1 MRTWLTSACV
11 VLACTLLAVLVMAGR
26 NGPAQVN
33 TRTAIST
40 THEVILTRA
49 LTSAVSQTGTAQT
62 GPESAEAGVAR
73 PAVARYVIQPGDTL
87 SAIAARFAVRGG
99 WPALYAANRD
109 RIGPD
114 PDTIR
119 PGTIL
124 TLPGVQALTRY
135 RVAAGDTLSGIA
147 ARFAIRGGWPALY
160 AANRDRIGLDPSAI
174 RPGLVLTIAPPPSAA
189 PAPSPGGPARPRPAP
204 SAPAGTGPFPRPSTN
219 PASAATGMPHWLK
232 TLLVAVGLLI
242 LAAFLTEPLL
252 AARRRRHQ
260 AANEALPPVRA
271 ETSQE
276 SSPRPVGQVPSPR
289 PPVTKGTRTVLADY
303 DRLVVTHNEDDG
315 MVYVL
320 RPPGADPGAI
330 LRVARLVL
338 PEGPYRE
345 LAGHLGMPA
354 SWPVVMADHDRLVVT
369 RNKGD
374 GTVCVLRPPGEDP
387 KAILR
392 AARLVLPEGLYG
404 ELAEQLGVAAGWPM
418 E

>member
-11 VLACTLLAVLVMAGR
+11 VLACTLLAVLVIAGR
-26 NGPAQVN
+26 NGPARPAQVN
-33 TRTAIST
+33 TRNAIST

-49 LTSAVSQTGTAQT
+49 LTSAISQTAAVQTA
-62 GPESAEAGVAR
+62 AAR
-73 PAVARYVIQPGDTL
+73 PAARYVIQPGDTL

-114 PDTIR
+114 PGTIR

-135 RVAAGDTLSGIA
+135 RVAAGDTLSAIA
-147 ARFAIRGGWPALY
+147 ARFAVRGGWPALY
-160 AANRDRIGLDPSAI
+160 AANRDRIGPDPDVI
-174 RPGLVLTIAPPPSAA
+174 RPGLVLTLAPPPSAS

-204 SAPAGTGPFPRPSTN
+204 SASAPAGTGPSPRPATN
-219 PASAATGMPHWLK
+219 PAPAATGMPHWLK

-242 LAAFLTEPLL
+242 LAAFLTEPVL
-252 AARRRRHQ
+252 AARRRRHR
-260 AANEALPPVRA
+260 AANQALPPVHT

-276 SSPRPVGQVPSPR
+276 PSPRPVGQVPGPR
-289 PPVTKGTRTVLADY
+289 PPVREGTRTILADY
-303 DRLVVTHNEDDG
+303 DRLVVTHNKDDG

-320 RPPGADPGAI
+320 RPPGTDPGAI

-345 LAGHLGMPA
+345 LAGHLGMSA
-354 SWPVVMADHDRLVVT
+354 SWPVVLADHDRLVVI

>member
-11 VLACTLLAVLVMAGR
+11 VLTCTLLAVLVMAGR
-26 NGPAQVN
+26 NGPARPAQAN
-33 TRTAIST
+33 TRTAISI
-40 THEVILTRA
+40 THEVILTRT
-49 LTSAVSQTGTAQT
+49 LTPAISQTA
-62 GPESAEAGVAR
+62 AAR
-73 PAVARYVIQPGDTL
+73 PAARYVIQPGDTL

-109 RIGPD
+109 RIGPE
-114 PDTIR
+114 PGTIR

-147 ARFAIRGGWPALY
+147 AQFAIRGGWPALY
-160 AANRDRIGLDPSAI
+160 AANRDRIGPDPDAI
-174 RPGLVLTIAPPPSAA
+174 RPGMVLTLAPPPSAA

-204 SAPAGTGPFPRPSTN
+204 SPAPSAPVGAGPSPRPATN
-219 PASAATGMPHWLK
+219 PAPAVTGMPHWLK
-232 TLLVAVGLLI
+232 TLLVAVGVLI
-242 LAAFLTEPLL
+242 LAAFLTEPVL
-252 AARRRRHQ
+252 ATRRRRHQ
-260 AANEALPPVRA
+260 AANQALPPARA

-276 SSPRPVGQVPSPR
+276 PSPRPVGQVPGPR
-289 PPVTKGTRTVLADY
+289 PPVTKGTRTILADY
-303 DRLVVTHNEDDG
+303 DRLVVTHNKDDG

-354 SWPVVMADHDRLVVT
+354 SWPVVLADHDRLVVT
-369 RNKGD
+369 RNQGD

>member
-26 NGPAQVN
+26 NGPPRPAQAN

-40 THEVILTRA
+40 IPEVILTRT
-49 LTSAVSQTGTAQT
+49 LIPAVPQTA
-62 GPESAEAGVAR
+62 AAR
-73 PAVARYVIQPGDTL
+73 PAARYVIQPGDTL

-99 WPALYAANRD
+99 WAALYAANRD

-114 PDTIR
+114 PGTIR
-119 PGTIL
+119 PGTVL

-147 ARFAIRGGWPALY
+147 ARFAVRGGWPALY
-160 AANRDRIGLDPSAI
+160 AANRDGIGPDPDAI
-174 RPGLVLTIAPPPSAA
+174 RPGLVLTLAPSPSAA
-189 PAPSPGGPARPRPAP
+189 PAPSPGRSARTRPAP
-204 SAPAGTGPFPRPSTN
+204 SASAGTGPSPRPATN
-219 PASAATGMPHWLK
+219 PAPAATGMPHWLK

-242 LAAFLTEPLL
+242 LAAFLTEPVL

-260 AANEALPPVRA
+260 TANQTLPPVRT

-276 SSPRPVGQVPSPR
+276 PSQRPVGQARGPHPT
-289 PPVTKGTRTVLADY
+289 VTEGTRIVLADY
-303 DRLVVTHNEDDG
+303 DRLVVTHNKDDG

-330 LRVARLVL
+330 LWVARLVL

-354 SWPVVMADHDRLVVT
+354 SWPVVLADHDRLVVT

>member
-11 VLACTLLAVLVMAGR
+11 VLACTLLAVLIMTGR
-26 NGPAQVN
+26 TGPARLAQVN

-49 LTSAVSQTGTAQT
+49 PTSAVSQTAAAQT
-62 GPESAEAGVAR
+62 AA
-73 PAVARYVIQPGDTL
+73 ARYVIQPGDTL

-99 WPALYAANRD
+99 WPVLYAANRD
-109 RIGPD
+109 RIGSD
-114 PDTIR
+114 PGFIR

-147 ARFAIRGGWPALY
+147 AQFAIRGGWAALY
-160 AANRDRIGLDPSAI
+160 AANRDRIGPNPDVI
-174 RPGLVLTIAPPPSAA
+174 RPGLVLTLAPPPSAS
-189 PAPSPGGPARPRPAP
+189 PAPSPGGPTRPRPAP
-204 SAPAGTGPFPRPSTN
+204 SASAGTGPSPRPATN
-219 PASAATGMPHWLK
+219 LAPAATGMPHWLK

-242 LAAFLTEPLL
+242 LAAFLTEPVL
-252 AARRRRHQ
+252 AARRRRHR
-260 AANEALPPVRA
+260 AANQALPPVGA
-271 ETSQE
+271 GTSQE
-276 SSPRPVGQVPSPR
+276 PSPRPVGQVPGPR

-303 DRLVVTHNEDDG
+303 DRLVVTHNKDDG

-320 RPPGADPGAI
+320 RPPDADPGAI

-354 SWPVVMADHDRLVVT
+354 SRPVVLADHDRLVVT
-369 RNKGD
+369 CNKGD

-418 E
+418 D

>member
-1 MRTWLTSACV
+1 
-11 VLACTLLAVLVMAGR
+11 
-26 NGPAQVN
+26 
-33 TRTAIST
+33 
-40 THEVILTRA
+40 
-49 LTSAVSQTGTAQT
+49 
-62 GPESAEAGVAR
+62 
-73 PAVARYVIQPGDTL
+73 
-87 SAIAARFAVRGG
+87 
-99 WPALYAANRD
+99 
-109 RIGPD
+109 
-114 PDTIR
+114 
-119 PGTIL
+119 
-124 TLPGVQALTRY
+124 
-135 RVAAGDTLSGIA
+135 
-147 ARFAIRGGWPALY
+147 
-160 AANRDRIGLDPSAI
+160 
-174 RPGLVLTIAPPPSAA
+174 
-189 PAPSPGGPARPRPAP
+189 
-204 SAPAGTGPFPRPSTN
+204 
-219 PASAATGMPHWLK
+219 MPHWLK
-232 TLLVAVGLLI
+232 TLLVVVGLLI
-242 LAAFLTEPLL
+242 LAAFLTEPVL

-276 SSPRPVGQVPSPR
+276 PSPRPVGQVPGPR

>member
-26 NGPAQVN
+26 NGPPRPAQAN

-40 THEVILTRA
+40 IHEVILTRT
-49 LTSAVSQTGTAQT
+49 LTPAVPQTA
-62 GPESAEAGVAR
+62 AAR
-73 PAVARYVIQPGDTL
+73 PAARYVIQPGDTL
-87 SAIAARFAVRGG
+87 SAIAARFAVRGGWPVLYAANRDRIGPDPDTIRPGTVMTLPGVQALTRYRVAAGDTLSGIAARFAVRGG

-114 PDTIR
+114 PD
-119 PGTIL
+119 
-124 TLPGVQALTRY
+124 
-135 RVAAGDTLSGIA
+135 
-147 ARFAIRGGWPALY
+147 
-160 AANRDRIGLDPSAI
+160 AI
-174 RPGLVLTIAPPPSAA
+174 RPGLVLTLAPSPSAA
-189 PAPSPGGPARPRPAP
+189 RAPSPGRPARPRPAP
-204 SAPAGTGPFPRPSTN
+204 APSASASAGTGPSPRPATN
-219 PASAATGMPHWLK
+219 PAPAATGMPHWLK

-242 LAAFLTEPLL
+242 LAAFLTEPVL

-260 AANEALPPVRA
+260 AVNQALPPVRA

-276 SSPRPVGQVPSPR
+276 PSPRPVDQIPGLR
-289 PPVTKGTRTVLADY
+289 PPVTEGTRTVLADY
-303 DRLVVTHNEDDG
+303 DRLVVTHNKDDG

-345 LAGHLGMPA
+345 LAEQLGMPA
-354 SWPVVMADHDRLVVT
+354 SWPVVLADHDRLVVT

>member
-26 NGPAQVN
+26 NGPPRPAQAN

-40 THEVILTRA
+40 IHEVILTRT
-49 LTSAVSQTGTAQT
+49 LTPAVPQTA
-62 GPESAEAGVAR
+62 AAR
-73 PAVARYVIQPGDTL
+73 PAARYVIQPGDTL
-87 SAIAARFAVRGG
+87 SAIAARFAVRGGWPVLYAANRDRIGPDPDTIRPGTVMTLPGVQALTRYRVAAGDTLSGIAARFAVRGG

-114 PDTIR
+114 PD
-119 PGTIL
+119 
-124 TLPGVQALTRY
+124 
-135 RVAAGDTLSGIA
+135 
-147 ARFAIRGGWPALY
+147 
-160 AANRDRIGLDPSAI
+160 AI
-174 RPGLVLTIAPPPSAA
+174 RPGLVLTLAPSPSAA
-189 PAPSPGGPARPRPAP
+189 RAPSPGRPARPRPAP
-204 SAPAGTGPFPRPSTN
+204 APSASASAGTGPSPRPATN
-219 PASAATGMPHWLK
+219 PAPAATGMPHWLK

-242 LAAFLTEPLL
+242 LAAFLTEPVL

-260 AANEALPPVRA
+260 AVNQALPPVRA

-276 SSPRPVGQVPSPR
+276 PSPRPVDQIPGLR
-289 PPVTKGTRTVLADY
+289 PPVTEGTRTVLAVY
-303 DRLVVTHNEDDG
+303 DRLVVTHNKDDG

-345 LAGHLGMPA
+345 LAEQLGMPA
-354 SWPVVMADHDRLVVT
+354 SWPVVLADHDRLVVT

>member
-11 VLACTLLAVLVMAGR
+11 VLACTLLAVLVMAGW
-26 NGPAQVN
+26 NGPARPAQVN
-33 TRTAIST
+33 TRNAIST
-40 THEVILTRA
+40 THEVTLTRA
-49 LTSAVSQTGTAQT
+49 LTSAVSQTA
-62 GPESAEAGVAR
+62 AAR
-73 PAVARYVIQPGDTL
+73 PVAAWYVIQPGDTL
-87 SAIAARFAVRGG
+87 SVIAARFAVRGG

-114 PDTIR
+114 PGTIR

-147 ARFAIRGGWPALY
+147 AQFAIRGGWPALY
-160 AANRDRIGLDPSAI
+160 AANRDRIGPDPDAI
-174 RPGLVLTIAPPPSAA
+174 RPGLVLTLAPPPSAS
-189 PAPSPGGPARPRPAP
+189 PAPSPGTPARPRPAP
-204 SAPAGTGPFPRPSTN
+204 SAPAGTGPYPRPATN
-219 PASAATGMPHWLK
+219 PAPAATGMPHWLK

-242 LAAFLTEPLL
+242 LAAFLTEPVL

-260 AANEALPPVRA
+260 AANQALPPVRA

-276 SSPRPVGQVPSPR
+276 PSPGPVGRVPGPR

-303 DRLVVTHNEDDG
+303 DRLIVTHNKDDG

-354 SWPVVMADHDRLVVT
+354 SWPVVLADHDRLVVT

-387 KAILR
+387 RAILR
-392 AARLVLPEGLYG
+392 AARLVLPESLYG
-404 ELAEQLGVAAGWPM
+404 ELAEQLGVAASWPM

>member
-26 NGPAQVN
+26 NGPARPAQVN
-33 TRTAIST
+33 TRNAIST

-49 LTSAVSQTGTAQT
+49 LTSAVSRTA
-62 GPESAEAGVAR
+62 AVR
-73 PAVARYVIQPGDTL
+73 PAAARYVIQPGDTL

-114 PDTIR
+114 PGAIR
-119 PGTIL
+119 PGTVL
-124 TLPGVQALTRY
+124 TLSGVQALTRY

-147 ARFAIRGGWPALY
+147 AQFAIRGGWPALY
-160 AANRDRIGLDPSAI
+160 AANRDRIGPNPDAI
-174 RPGLVLTIAPPPSAA
+174 RPGLVLTLAPPPSAS
-189 PAPSPGGPARPRPAP
+189 PAPSPPGAARPRPAP
-204 SAPAGTGPFPRPSTN
+204 SAPASPEPSPRPATN
-219 PASAATGMPHWLK
+219 PAPAATGMPHWLK

-242 LAAFLTEPLL
+242 LAAFLTEPVLV
-252 AARRRRHQ
+252 ARRRRHQ
-260 AANEALPPVRA
+260 AANQALPPVRA

-276 SSPRPVGQVPSPR
+276 PSPRPVGQVPGSR
-289 PPVTKGTRTVLADY
+289 PSATTGTRTVLADY
-303 DRLVVTHNEDDG
+303 DRLVVTHNKDDG
-315 MVYVL
+315 MVCVL
-320 RPPGADPGAI
+320 RPPAEDPKAI

-354 SWPVVMADHDRLVVT
+354 SWPVLLADHDRLVVT

-374 GTVCVLRPPGEDP
+374 GMVCVLRPPGEDP

-404 ELAEQLGVAAGWPM
+404 ELAEQLGVAGGWPM

>member
-26 NGPAQVN
+26 NGPPRPAQAN

-40 THEVILTRA
+40 IHEVILTRT
-49 LTSAVSQTGTAQT
+49 LTPAVPQTA
-62 GPESAEAGVAR
+62 AAR
-73 PAVARYVIQPGDTL
+73 PAARYVIQPGDTL
-87 SAIAARFAVRGG
+87 SAIAARFAVRGGWPVLYAANRDRIGPDPDTIRPGTVMTLPGVQALTRYRVAAGDTLSGIAARFAVRGG

-114 PDTIR
+114 PD
-119 PGTIL
+119 
-124 TLPGVQALTRY
+124 
-135 RVAAGDTLSGIA
+135 
-147 ARFAIRGGWPALY
+147 
-160 AANRDRIGLDPSAI
+160 AI
-174 RPGLVLTIAPPPSAA
+174 RPGLVLTLAPSPSAA
-189 PAPSPGGPARPRPAP
+189 RAPSPGRPARPRPAP
-204 SAPAGTGPFPRPSTN
+204 APSASASAGTGPSPRPATN
-219 PASAATGMPHWLK
+219 PAPAATGMPHWLK

-242 LAAFLTEPLL
+242 LAAFLTEPVL

-260 AANEALPPVRA
+260 AVNQALPPVRA

-276 SSPRPVGQVPSPR
+276 PSPRPVDQIPGLR
-289 PPVTKGTRTVLADY
+289 PPVTEGTRTVLADY
-303 DRLVVTHNEDDG
+303 DRLVVTHNKDDG

-320 RPPGADPGAI
+320 RPPDADPGAI

-345 LAGHLGMPA
+345 LAEQLGMPA
-354 SWPVVMADHDRLVVT
+354 SWPVVLADHDRLVVT

>member
-26 NGPAQVN
+26 NGPARPAQVN

-49 LTSAVSQTGTAQT
+49 LTPAVPQNA
-62 GPESAEAGVAR
+62 AAR
-73 PAVARYVIQPGDTL
+73 PAAARYVIQPGDTL
-87 SAIAARFAVRGG
+87 SAIAVRFAVRGG

-114 PDTIR
+114 PGTIR

-160 AANRDRIGLDPSAI
+160 AANRDRIGPDPDAI
-174 RPGLVLTIAPPPSAA
+174 RPGLVLTLAPPPSAS

-204 SAPAGTGPFPRPSTN
+204 ARPRRPAPGPLPGLPPTRRP
-219 PASAATGMPHWLK
+219 AATGMPHWLK
-232 TLLVAVGLLI
+232 ALLVVVGLLI
-242 LAAFLTEPLL
+242 LAAFLTEPVL
-252 AARRRRHQ
+252 ATRRRRYQ
-260 AANEALPPVRA
+260 AANQALSPVRA

-276 SSPRPVGQVPSPR
+276 PSSRPVGQVPGPR

-303 DRLVVTHNEDDG
+303 DRLVVTHNKDDG

-320 RPPGADPGAI
+320 RPPGTDPGAI

-354 SWPVVMADHDRLVVT
+354 SWPVVLADHDRLVVT

>member
-11 VLACTLLAVLVMAGR
+11 VLACTLLAVLLMAGR
-26 NGPAQVN
+26 NGPPRPAQAN

-40 THEVILTRA
+40 IPEVILTRT
-49 LTSAVSQTGTAQT
+49 LTPAVPQTA
-62 GPESAEAGVAR
+62 AAR
-73 PAVARYVIQPGDTL
+73 PAARYVIQPGDTL

-114 PDTIR
+114 PGTIR
-119 PGTIL
+119 PGTVL

-147 ARFAIRGGWPALY
+147 ARFAVRGGWPALY
-160 AANRDRIGLDPSAI
+160 AANRDRIGPDPDAI
-174 RPGLVLTIAPPPSAA
+174 RPGLVLTLAPSPSAA
-189 PAPSPGGPARPRPAP
+189 PAPSPGRPARPRPAP
-204 SAPAGTGPFPRPSTN
+204 SASAPAGTGPSPRPATN
-219 PASAATGMPHWLK
+219 PAPAATGMPHWLK

-242 LAAFLTEPLL
+242 LAAFLTEPVL

-260 AANEALPPVRA
+260 AANQALPPVRA
-271 ETSQE
+271 EPSQE
-276 SSPRPVGQVPSPR
+276 PSQRPVGQVPGPL
-289 PPVTKGTRTVLADY
+289 PTVTEGTRIVLADY
-303 DRLVVTHNEDDG
+303 DRLVVTHNKDDG

-345 LAGHLGMPA
+345 LAGHLGIPA
-354 SWPVVMADHDRLVVT
+354 SWPVVLADHDRLVVT

>member
-11 VLACTLLAVLVMAGR
+11 VLACTLLAVLVMAGQ
-26 NGPAQVN
+26 NGPPRPAQAN

-40 THEVILTRA
+40 IPEVILTRT
-49 LTSAVSQTGTAQT
+49 LTPAVPQTA
-62 GPESAEAGVAR
+62 AAR
-73 PAVARYVIQPGDTL
+73 PAARYVIQPGDTL

-114 PDTIR
+114 PGTIR
-119 PGTIL
+119 PGIVL
-124 TLPGVQALTRY
+124 TLPGVQALMRY

-147 ARFAIRGGWPALY
+147 ARFAVRGGWPALY
-160 AANRDRIGLDPSAI
+160 AANRDRIGPDPDAI
-174 RPGLVLTIAPPPSAA
+174 RPGLVLTLAPSPPAA
-189 PAPSPGGPARPRPAP
+189 PAPNPGRPARPRPAP
-204 SAPAGTGPFPRPSTN
+204 SASAPAGTGPSPRPATN
-219 PASAATGMPHWLK
+219 PAPAATGMPNWLK

-242 LAAFLTEPLL
+242 LAAFLTEPVL

-260 AANEALPPVRA
+260 AANQALPPVRA

-276 SSPRPVGQVPSPR
+276 PSPQPVGQVSGPR
-289 PPVTKGTRTVLADY
+289 PPVTEGTRTVLADY
-303 DRLVVTHNEDDG
+303 DRLVVTHNKDDG

-345 LAGHLGMPA
+345 LAEQLGMPA
-354 SWPVVMADHDRLVVT
+354 SWPVVLADHDRLVVT
-369 RNKGD
+369 RDKGD

>member
-26 NGPAQVN
+26 NGPARPAQVN

-49 LTSAVSQTGTAQT
+49 LTPAVSQNA
-62 GPESAEAGVAR
+62 AAR
-73 PAVARYVIQPGDTL
+73 PAAARYVIQPGDTL
-87 SAIAARFAVRGG
+87 SAIAVRFAVRGG

-114 PDTIR
+114 PGTIR
-119 PGTIL
+119 PGTVL

-160 AANRDRIGLDPSAI
+160 AANRDRIGPDPDAI
-174 RPGLVLTIAPPPSAA
+174 RPGLVLTLAPPPSAS
-189 PAPSPGGPARPRPAP
+189 PAPSPGRPARPRPAP
-204 SAPAGTGPFPRPSTN
+204 SASAPAGTGPSPRPATN
-219 PASAATGMPHWLK
+219 PAPAAAGMPHWLK
-232 TLLVAVGLLI
+232 TLLVVVGLLI
-242 LAAFLTEPLL
+242 LAAFLTEPVL
-252 AARRRRHQ
+252 AARRRRYQ
-260 AANEALPPVRA
+260 ANQALSPVQA

-276 SSPRPVGQVPSPR
+276 PSSRPVGQVPGPR
-289 PPVTKGTRTVLADY
+289 PPVTKRTRTVLADY
-303 DRLVVTHNEDDG
+303 DRLVVTHNKDDG

-320 RPPGADPGAI
+320 RPPGTDPGAI

-354 SWPVVMADHDRLVVT
+354 SWPVVLADHDRLVVT